1 MKKEILFA
9 MIDKWNGFVPEPHPV
24 DSTKDAE
31 LSRALEKG
39 MRMGKQ
45 QCADDLIKL
54 IALLE

>member
-1 MKKEILFA
+1 MKKEILFVL
-9 MIDKWNGFVPEPHPV
+9 IDKWNRLVPEPQAV

-31 LSRALEKG
+31 LSNALEKG

>member
-9 MIDKWNGFVPEPHPV
+9 MIDKWNKLVQEPQAV

-31 LSRALEKG
+31 LSNALEKG
-39 MRMGKQ
+39 MRIGKQ